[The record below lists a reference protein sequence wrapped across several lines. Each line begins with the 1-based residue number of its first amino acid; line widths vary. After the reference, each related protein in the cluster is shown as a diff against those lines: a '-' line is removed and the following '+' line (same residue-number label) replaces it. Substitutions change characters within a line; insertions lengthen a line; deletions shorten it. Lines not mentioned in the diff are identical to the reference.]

1 MAAKKLSAYQ
11 KYLNRR
17 ERMINKGYF
26 VAEVL
31 DEKGF
36 EESVELARS
45 EIKAG
50 NLKTKRSAEQYIIE
64 EADRYFTKKQAK
76 TLKMGINDMLKDKD
90 IRGEDGK
97 IKQVNA
103 DFIYK
108 KESRKLIDDF
118 MKWKGDKT
126 LIGGHYE

>member
-26 VAEVL
+26 VAETM

-45 EIKAG
+45 EIGEG
-50 NLKTKRSAEQYIIE
+50 NLKTRRSAEQYVIE
-64 EADRYFTKKQAK
+64 EGNRYFSKKQAK
-76 TLKMGINDMLKDKD
+76 SLKMGINDMLRDKKILGD
-90 IRGEDGK
+90 LYIELGKLYSNISKEKELECYQNGVRIYGELN
-97 IKQVNA
+97 I
-103 DFIYK
+103 I
-108 KESRKLIDDF
+108 
-118 MKWKGDKT
+118 
-126 LIGGHYE
+126 